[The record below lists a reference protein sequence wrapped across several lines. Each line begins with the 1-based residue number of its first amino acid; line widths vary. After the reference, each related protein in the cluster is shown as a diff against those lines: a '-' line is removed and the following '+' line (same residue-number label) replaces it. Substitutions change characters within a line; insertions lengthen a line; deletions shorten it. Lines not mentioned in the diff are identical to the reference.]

1 MPDQQPT
8 SGSNHRPVQALV
20 LFGPPGSGKGTQAK
34 LLVQCL
40 GIPQISTGDML
51 RAAVRAKSPLGDM
64 AKSIMDAGGLVSD
77 DIVLSLVKE
86 RVSQKDCAS
95 GFILDGFPR
104 TIPQAD
110 ALMSLLD
117 GIGKRIDVVISL
129 DVDNQELIDRLSGR
143 RACPSC
149 GKGYHVIYDKPAKEG
164 VCDAC
169 GAFLVQRDDDS
180 EQTVINR
187 LKVYEQQTS
196 SLKSYFKELGLLYSV
211 SGSGS
216 ISDIQS
222 RVCAIIDKGGI
233 GDRS

>member
-1 MPDQQPT
+1 M
-8 SGSNHRPVQALV
+8 NIV
-20 LFGPPGSGKGTQAK
+20 LFGPPGSGKGTQAQFI
-34 LLVQCL
+34 VERYS
-40 GIPQISTGDML
+40 IPQISTGDML
-51 RAAVRAKSPLGDM
+51 RAAVRAKTPLGDM

-77 DIVLSLVKE
+77 DIVLGLVKE
-86 RVSQKDCAS
+86 RVSLQDCAS

-117 GIGKRIDVVISL
+117 GIGKKIDVVISL
-129 DVDNQELIDRLSGR
+129 DVDNQELINRLSGR

-149 GKGYHVIYDKPAKEG
+149 GKGYHIIYDKPVKDG
-164 VCDAC
+164 ICDSC
-169 GAFLVQRDDDS
+169 GTSLVQRDDDS

-196 SLKSYFKELGLLYSV
+196 SLKSYFQNLGLLCSV

-222 RVCAIIDKGGI
+222 KICAIIDKGGI